1 MHQKNRWTSLARLGR
16 RVVPACLGALAVLL
30 GGGVVSAQDA
40 SLARPAVADLP
51 AQTATTNPQTDY
63 RIGPLDKLNITVFQV
78 KDLTI
83 EKMQVDAGGQILLP
97 LIGAVTAQGKTTSE
111 LSAEIAARLAAHY
124 LQNPQVS
131 VVVEEAVSQKISVEG
146 AVNEAG
152 VFEMKGRT
160 SLLEAVAMAKGTSK
174 NANLHKVTIVRSVDG
189 VPRAATFDLA
199 AISAGKAR
207 NPEVFGNDVV
217 LVDSSRSKVIWRGI
231 IEALPALIVFS
242 YL

>member
-1 MHQKNRWTSLARLGR
+1 MTWLAMLAG
-16 RVVPACLGALAVLL
+16 GAWAQNTAPVAPSRAAAAQ
-30 GGGVVSAQDA
+30 SA
-40 SLARPAVADLP
+40 
-51 AQTATTNPQTDY
+51 PQLDY

-83 EKMQVDAGGQILLP
+83 DKIQVDAGGQILLP
-97 LIGAVTAQGKTTSE
+97 LIGTVTAQGKTTSE
-111 LSAEIAARLAAHY
+111 LSAEIARRLSAHY
-124 LQNPQVS
+124 LQDPQVS
-131 VVVEEAVSQKISVEG
+131 VVVDDAVSQKISVEG

-174 NANLHKVTIVRSVDG
+174 NANLHKVTIVRNVDG
-189 VPRAATFDLA
+189 APRAASFDLA

-217 LVDSSRSKVIWRGI
+217 LVDSSKAKVFWRGL